1 MEMDVDAVNDTGDSE
16 LPDSGVPV
24 AINGVLTEAGRR
36 DQRAAQQ
43 RASSARALPL
53 HPAARAAMEWDISK
67 QRHQGKHASCRACC
81 TEFASDELRFAR
93 SSDSRAGS
101 SRYLHAA
108 CVPGGVHPQ
117 DTFTGTAR
125 SEQESVDLVASFRGS
140 PESEETRASPVI
152 LPDFGAMGGDA
163 WWERLPWDAA
173 SLITTGTLID
183 VPGST
188 RMAFALFKG
197 DIIGQC
203 LSAGITEEA
212 STLWKKLSFIDSLIL
227 NSSRAEGESQSQSVV
242 RRLQQAS
249 DGDWQSLLFEAT
261 SAKRRNI
268 SNSIASEEVQAKFV
282 KDLALAGEPG
292 RALKGL
298 KKRLPIVRDASRTA
312 DVRSLFPPCEGP
324 PLAATCPEEHQWPH
338 EDILELASFIS
349 TQLMKKKKRKAPGPL
364 GGRLEHWHVL
374 QIVDKGAKDAG
385 LLLANLALG
394 LVPGDVVAAHA
405 RCELLP
411 SLKPGGAGLRPLQ
424 LGSVCRRIAMG
435 GLVKY
440 VAAAV
445 RDAVGPDQ
453 LAMGVPDGCAKAF
466 QAIRSKCRQQPHRV
480 VLAEDCVAAH
490 QQLLRAHAA
499 SQLAKH
505 CPKLMQPFL
514 AWYGR
519 VSAHT
524 WVTARGDTIDVI
536 AERGL
541 DQGDPLANP
550 VFNISLVDPA
560 REMRNSMEAVDAEV
574 AVIQMA
580 DDIQVCTVP
589 GALHHAASELRRL
602 WAPAGLSFSRD
613 KQQTWSMSVMQL
625 PEPFQM
631 CRADQL
637 RCLGNTL
644 QQIDDNSEPT
654 LPQIGADVAGG
665 DLRLASEKV
674 SPWPTPSSSW
684 LSMDYLAKLVRTCF
698 VMQRLARHNT
708 LSLPVAYPSPRHMR
722 MMLASVLLG
731 RRS

>member
-1 MEMDVDAVNDTGDSE
+1 
-16 LPDSGVPV
+16 
-24 AINGVLTEAGRR
+24 
-36 DQRAAQQ
+36 
-43 RASSARALPL
+43 
-53 HPAARAAMEWDISK
+53 
-67 QRHQGKHASCRACC
+67 
-81 TEFASDELRFAR
+81 
-93 SSDSRAGS
+93 
-101 SRYLHAA
+101 
-108 CVPGGVHPQ
+108 
-117 DTFTGTAR
+117 
-125 SEQESVDLVASFRGS
+125 
-140 PESEETRASPVI
+140 
-152 LPDFGAMGGDA
+152 
-163 WWERLPWDAA
+163 
-173 SLITTGTLID
+173 
-183 VPGST
+183 
-188 RMAFALFKG
+188 
-197 DIIGQC
+197 
-203 LSAGITEEA
+203 
-212 STLWKKLSFIDSLIL
+212 
-227 NSSRAEGESQSQSVV
+227 
-242 RRLQQAS
+242 
-249 DGDWQSLLFEAT
+249 
-261 SAKRRNI
+261 
-268 SNSIASEEVQAKFV
+268 
-282 KDLALAGEPG
+282 
-292 RALKGL
+292 
-298 KKRLPIVRDASRTA
+298 
-312 DVRSLFPPCEGP
+312 
-324 PLAATCPEEHQWPH
+324 
-338 EDILELASFIS
+338 
-349 TQLMKKKKRKAPGPL
+349 MKKKKRKAPGPL

-405 RCELLP
+405 RCELRP
-411 SLKPGGAGLRPLQ
+411 SLKPGGAGLRLLH

-490 QQLLRAHAA
+490 QQLLRAHTA

-637 RCLGNTL
+637 RCSGNTL

-654 LPQIGADVAGG
+654 LPQIGSDVAGG

-674 SPWPTPSSSW
+674 SA
-684 LSMDYLAKLVRTCF
+684 LADSIVKLVEHGLPRQIGQNLFRYAATGQTQHIISARRIPQSAAHAYDACLRAAWAKVLDIPLTDAAWSRGCLPLREGGFAFGAIEKRAPAALVSCWSRTCTYVWPDQPCRATASRPRPLRRIAKF
-698 VMQRLARHNT
+698 CSCSSLMFASSVWNSMGARRAAVESGQAEDSNGE
-708 LSLPVAYPSPRHMR
+708 LPCFNEKSFARPDGYT
-722 MMLASVLLG
+722 
-731 RRS
+731 